1 MFVAG
6 SWEAVPEVLFLSR
19 VPLCTAVLLLPALGN
34 SCAFQD
40 GVMLKERSDFHL
52 NTFLGP
58 SPALFVPSHLAQ
70 VVFCLKK
77 PQEATKLAVE

>member
-58 SPALFVPSHLAQ
+58 SPALFVPSPLAR
-70 VVFCLKK
+70 VVFLFKK
-77 PQEATKLAVE
+77 TPRSYKAE